1 MATML
6 RPFTTEDVDFAMEM
20 VTAEGWAA
28 HSSWFRQ
35 YVEHD
40 PEGGLVAEV
49 DGARAGMV
57 TTVRHAETGWVGNV
71 LVRAEQ
77 RRRGLGTHLTR
88 AAVESLERTGLTSIW
103 LEADPDGLGI
113 YKRLGFVDVLTS
125 ARFRREAAAS
135 APSPA
140 EPSTW
145 TDEDLDL
152 VADFDRERFGDDRR
166 RLLALMLDGAVSA
179 YKLSRDGRLVGY
191 LLVRPTLDGVQ
202 LGPWIADNVAI
213 AEELL
218 LLALKHH
225 RGTLRVG
232 LPQPNTDGC
241 KLLHRYG
248 FVETDPSYRMVR
260 GEGRGQGRLGTV
272 FGIASGAV
280 G

>member
-1 MATML
+1 
-6 RPFTTEDVDFAMEM
+6 MEM

-28 HSSWFRQ
+28 HPSWFRQ

-40 PEGGLVAEV
+40 SEGGLVAEV

-57 TTVRHAETGWVGNV
+57 TTIRHAETGWVGNV

-77 RRRGLGTHLTR
+77 RRRGLGTRLTR
-88 AAVESLERTGLTSIW
+88 AAVESLERAGLTSIW

-125 ARFRREAAAS
+125 ARFRREAAAAS
-135 APSPA
+135 TSQA

-145 TDEDLDL
+145 TGKDLDL
-152 VADFDRERFGDDRR
+152 VADFDRERFGDGRR
-166 RLLALMLDGAVSA
+166 RLLALMLRGAVSA
-179 YKLSRDGRLVGY
+179 YKLRRDGRLVGY
-191 LLVRPTLDGVQ
+191 LMVRPTLDGVQ
-202 LGPWIADNVAI
+202 LGPWIADEAAV

-218 LLALKHH
+218 LLALKRH
-225 RGTLRVG
+225 RGTFRVG
-232 LPQPNTDGC
+232 LPQSNSDGC
-241 KLLHRYG
+241 KLLRRYG

-260 GEGRGQGRLGTV
+260 GERKGQGRLGTV